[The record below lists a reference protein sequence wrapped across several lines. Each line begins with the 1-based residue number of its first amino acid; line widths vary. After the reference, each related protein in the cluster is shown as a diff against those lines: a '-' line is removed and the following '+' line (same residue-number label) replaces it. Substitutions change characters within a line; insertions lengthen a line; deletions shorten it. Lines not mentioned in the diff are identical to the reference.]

1 MSDGNAENHWRRTLW
16 AMVSVQFII
25 SSAFSIIPPVIPL
38 LLPALGVRTPGA
50 VRAWAGVLIGV
61 TPLAAALMSPWWG
74 RLADQIDRRA
84 IILIACG
91 TAAAC
96 TASMSLVTHPWQL
109 LALRFAMGLFGGHVA
124 AGMALVST
132 AAPAARLGW
141 ALGWVAAAQL
151 AGTLLGPVIGGS
163 IADAFAS
170 YRAPFVSAGAA
181 ALLVGAAIAMVPAQ
195 ASLAPGLQGAPPA
208 RHASALLSKYRELS
222 TLVIVLLLAQC
233 AIMSP
238 QPIISLH
245 VRELVGQRSDLATLA
260 GFAFSIV
267 ALSGLLASP
276 LLGTLG
282 DAIGARRVLL
292 MGVIVAAPCT
302 LMQAFAPTYGW
313 FVAERFLGG
322 LFLAG
327 IIPTVNT
334 LIGKSVAPT
343 DRGQTYGLAAGAT
356 FFGAFLGP
364 VVGGLMGAQLGLSSV
379 FFLSGGVLLI
389 NAIWIAIR
397 LAPVPTPLRDI

>member
-1 MSDGNAENHWRRTLW
+1 MTDGSAESHWRRTLW

-38 LLPALGVRTPGA
+38 LLPVLGVRAPAA
-50 VRAWAGVLIGV
+50 VRAWAGMVIGV

-74 RLADQIDRRA
+74 RLADRMDRRL

-91 TAAAC
+91 AASAC

-109 LALRFAMGLFGGHVA
+109 LALRFGMGLFGGHVA
-124 AGMALVST
+124 AGMAMVST
-132 AAPAARLGW
+132 ATPAARLGW

-151 AGTLLGPVIGGS
+151 AGTLLGPLIGGS

-170 YRAPFVSAGAA
+170 YRAPFVCAGVA
-181 ALLVGAAIAMVPAQ
+181 ALLVGAAIAMVPSQ
-195 ASLAPGLQGAPPA
+195 ASLAPRITPTAPTGHLP
-208 RHASALLSKYRELS
+208 ALLRRYRELG
-222 TLVIVLLLAQC
+222 TLVMVLLLAQC

-245 VRELVGQRSDLATLA
+245 VRELVGERPDLATLA
-260 GFAFSIV
+260 GLAFSIV

-276 LLGTLG
+276 LLGTLS
-282 DAIGARRVLL
+282 DFMGARRVLL
-292 MGVIVAAPCT
+292 IGVVAAALCT
-302 LMQAFAPTYGW
+302 LTQPFAPTYGW

-334 LIGKSVAPT
+334 LIGKSVAGA

-364 VVGGLMGAQLGLSSV
+364 VVGGLLGAQLGLGSV

-389 NAIWIAIR
+389 NAVWIAIR
-397 LAPVPTPLRDI
+397 LAPAPVPLRDL